1 MAAKRRG
8 VPAASVELT
17 PLIDIVFLLLIF
29 FAASSVLMR
38 ENRLDIELP
47 SASGAPRNL
56 GDALLEIAVDR
67 QGGYALNGRP
77 LPQDSPEALAA
88 ALAAAVQKQEASP
101 EALRLVVR
109 ADALASHQSVV
120 RALEAAG
127 QAGLTQIR
135 LATRPPD

>member
-1 MAAKRRG
+1 MAAKRRS

-29 FAASSVLMR
+29 FMASSVLMR

-47 SASGAPRNL
+47 SASGTPRNL
-56 GDALLEIAVDR
+56 GDAPLEIAVDR
-67 QGGYALNGRP
+67 RGGYALNGQP
-77 LPQDSPEALAA
+77 LQGDPEALAE
-88 ALAAAVQKQEASP
+88 ALAEAVQKQEASP

-127 QAGLTQIR
+127 QAGLTRIR
-135 LATRPPD
+135 LAARPPD